1 MKVLIRMFSE
11 HALRVH
17 DCNENYVILCSR
29 HRYVHSVTVLLHV
42 CVCVLVV
49 EECKRRL
56 LAVGFEE
63 LREKE
68 SWKVN
73 PLGKV

>member
-1 MKVLIRMFSE
+1 MVAVKRMFCT
-11 HALRVH
+11 LDV
-17 DCNENYVILCSR
+17 DIYTLCNTCMY
-29 HRYVHSVTVLLHV
+29 
-42 CVCVLVV
+42 VCVLVV

-56 LAVGFEE
+56 LAVGFKE

-68 SWKVN
+68 SWNVN

>member
-1 MKVLIRMFSE
+1 MMSFCALDMIIITRM
-11 HALRVH
+11 
-17 DCNENYVILCSR
+17 CSR
-29 HRYVHSVTVLLHV
+29 RRYMHSVMVLLHV

-56 LAVGFEE
+56 LAVGFKE

-68 SWKVN
+68 SWNVN